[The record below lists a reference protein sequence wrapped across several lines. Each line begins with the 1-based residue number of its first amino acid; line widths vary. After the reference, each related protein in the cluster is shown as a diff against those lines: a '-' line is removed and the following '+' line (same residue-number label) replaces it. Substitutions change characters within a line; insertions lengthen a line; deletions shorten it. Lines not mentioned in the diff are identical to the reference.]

1 MKGYKIMAETV
12 LYDEYKDILSINP
25 KYNQLINCSATT
37 PKGRVVMRVVVNLCA
52 NSIINY
58 DVIKNRKFHQFT
70 FGVMKNKDGKFDY
83 FPFNANQI
91 AYYGGV
97 SVSGATMSSL
107 AHNGL
112 LIKRGKFDGVYQY
125 ELPEDF
131 FETND
136 LSIKFEKSVSTD
148 F

>member
-1 MKGYKIMAETV
+1 MAETV

-70 FGVMKNKDGKFDY
+70 FGVMRNKDGKFH
-83 FPFNANQI
+83 FMPFDTSTIN
-91 AYYGGV
+91 YYGGV
-97 SVSGATMSSL
+97 SVSGATMNSL
-107 AHNGL
+107 AYNGL
-112 LIKRGKFDGVYQY
+112 LIKRGKFNGVYQY

-136 LSIKFEKSVSTD
+136 LRIKFEKSVSTD